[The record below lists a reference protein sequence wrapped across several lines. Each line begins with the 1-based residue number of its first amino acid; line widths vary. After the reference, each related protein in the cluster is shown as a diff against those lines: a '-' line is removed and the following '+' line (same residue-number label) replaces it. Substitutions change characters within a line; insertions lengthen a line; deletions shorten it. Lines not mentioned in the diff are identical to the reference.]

1 MVKLLIFDMDGTLI
15 DTDKVLFETWKELFL
30 LYKPKDFKIDEE
42 VIRTYSGPPIQESIA
57 KAFPEKDQAFI
68 LKEYR
73 TRTEKYYDYYLKIY
87 PGEKEVLKR
96 LHDEGY
102 ILTIATQKNKKMAL
116 RSLEMKEIYD
126 YFSLILTSN
135 DGFKTKPSPDMINY
149 ILANFNCKPEEAV
162 MIGDTA
168 YDYLAAKNANVKSI
182 LFKGS
187 KRSYSEEV
195 NPLGIFETYEEI
207 YQFLKQLW

>member
-195 NPLGIFETYEEI
+195 HPLGIFDTYEEI
-207 YQFLKQLW
+207 YQFLKQL

>member
-15 DTDKVLFETWKELFL
+15 DTDKVLFETRKELFL
-30 LYKPKDFKIDEE
+30 LYKPKDFAIDEE
-42 VIRTYSGPPIQESIA
+42 VVRTYSGPPIQESIA
-57 KAFPEKDQAFI
+57 NAFPERDPNFI

-73 TRTEKYYDYYLKIY
+73 ARTEKYYDYYLKLY
-87 PGEKEVLKR
+87 PGEKEILKK
-96 LHDEGY
+96 LHSEGY

-116 RSLEMKEIYD
+116 KSLEMKGICD

-149 ILANFNCKPEEAV
+149 ILANFNCKPEEAI

-187 KRSYSEEV
+187 KRTYSEEV
-195 NPLGIFETYEEI
+195 NPEGIFETYDEI
-207 YQFLKQLW
+207 YRYLKQLW

>member
-15 DTDKVLFETWKELFL
+15 DTDKVLFETRKELFL
-30 LYKPKDFKIDEE
+30 LYKPKDFAIDEE
-42 VIRTYSGPPIQESIA
+42 VVRTYSGPPIQESIA
-57 KAFPEKDQAFI
+57 NAFPEKDTNFI

-73 TRTEKYYDYYLKIY
+73 ARTEKYYDYYLKLY
-87 PGEKEVLKR
+87 PGEKEILKK
-96 LHDEGY
+96 LHSEGY

-116 RSLEMKEIYD
+116 KSLEMKGICD

-149 ILANFNCKPEEAV
+149 ILANFNCKPEEAI

-187 KRSYSEEV
+187 KRTYSEEV
-195 NPLGIFETYEEI
+195 NPEGIFETYDEI
-207 YQFLKQLW
+207 YRFLKQL

>member
-15 DTDKVLFETWKELFL
+15 DTDKVLFETRKELFL
-30 LYKPKDFKIDEE
+30 LYKPKDFAIDEE
-42 VIRTYSGPPIQESIA
+42 VVRTYSGPPIQESIA
-57 KAFPEKDQAFI
+57 NAFPERDPNFI

-73 TRTEKYYDYYLKIY
+73 ARTEKYYDYYLKLY
-87 PGEKEVLKR
+87 PGEKEILKK
-96 LHDEGY
+96 LHSEGY

-116 RSLEMKEIYD
+116 KSLEMKGICD

-149 ILANFNCKPEEAV
+149 ILANFNCKPEEAI

-187 KRSYSEEV
+187 KRTYSEEV
-195 NPLGIFETYEEI
+195 NPEGIFETYDEI
-207 YQFLKQLW
+207 YRYLKQL

>member
-15 DTDKVLFETWKELFL
+15 DTDKVLLETWKELFK
-30 LYKPKDFKIDEE
+30 LYKPSDYVVDEE
-42 VIRTYSGPPIQESIA
+42 VVRTFSGPPIQESIA
-57 KAFPEKDQAFI
+57 KAFPEKDQSFI

-73 TRTEKYYDYYLKIY
+73 ARTEKYYDYYLKIY
-87 PGEKEVLKR
+87 PGEKEVLER
-96 LHDEGY
+96 LSKEGY
-102 ILTIATQKNKKMAL
+102 ILAIATQKNKKMAL
-116 RSLEMKEIYD
+116 KSLEMQGIYD

-149 ILANFNCKPEEAV
+149 ILANFDCKPEEAI

-168 YDYLAAKNANVKSI
+168 YDYLAAKNAGVRSI

-187 KRSYSEEV
+187 KRTYSEEV
-195 NPLGIFETYEEI
+195 DPLGIFSSYEEI
-207 YQFLKQLW
+207 YHFLKQLV

>member
-15 DTDKVLFETWKELFL
+15 DTDKVLFETRKELFL
-30 LYKPKDFKIDEE
+30 LYKPKDFAIDEE
-42 VIRTYSGPPIQESIA
+42 VVRTYSGPPIQESIA
-57 KAFPEKDQAFI
+57 NAFPEKDPNFI

-73 TRTEKYYDYYLKIY
+73 ARTEKYYDYYLKLY
-87 PGEKEVLKR
+87 PGEKEILKK
-96 LHDEGY
+96 LHSEGY

-116 RSLEMKEIYD
+116 KSLEMKGICD

-149 ILANFNCKPEEAV
+149 ILANFNCKPEEAI

-187 KRSYSEEV
+187 KRTYSEEV
-195 NPLGIFETYEEI
+195 NPEGIFETYDEI
-207 YQFLKQLW
+207 YRFLKQL

>member
-1 MVKLLIFDMDGTLI
+1 MDGTLI

-207 YQFLKQLW
+207 YQFLKQL

>member
-30 LYKPKDFKIDEE
+30 NFKPSDYLIDEE

-57 KAFPEKDQAFI
+57 KAFPEKDPNFV

-73 TRTEKYYDYYLKIY
+73 TRTEKYYDFYLKIY
-87 PGEKEVLKR
+87 PGEKEVLKK
-96 LHDEGY
+96 LYEEGY
-102 ILTIATQKNKKMAL
+102 ILAIATQKAKKMAL
-116 RSLEMKEIYD
+116 KSLEMNDICD
-126 YFSLILTSN
+126 YFSLILTAS
-135 DGFKTKPSPDMINY
+135 DGFKTKPNPEMINY
-149 ILANFNCKPEEAV
+149 IMANFNCKPDETV

-168 YDYLAAKNANVKSI
+168 YDYLAAKNANIRCV

-187 KRSYSEEV
+187 KRTYSEEV
-195 NPLGIFETYEEI
+195 NPDAIVDTYDAI
-207 YQFLKQLW
+207 YQYLKQID

>member
-15 DTDKVLFETWKELFL
+15 DTDKVLFETRKELFL
-30 LYKPKDFKIDEE
+30 LYKPKDFAIDEE

-57 KAFPEKDQAFI
+57 NAFPEKDPNFI

-73 TRTEKYYDYYLKIY
+73 ARTEKYYDYYLKLY
-87 PGEKEVLKR
+87 PGEKEILKK
-96 LHDEGY
+96 LHSEGY

-116 RSLEMKEIYD
+116 KSLEMKGICD

-149 ILANFNCKPEEAV
+149 ILANFNCKPEEAI

-187 KRSYSEEV
+187 KRTYSEEV
-195 NPLGIFETYEEI
+195 NPEGIFETYDEI
-207 YQFLKQLW
+207 YRFLKQL

>member
-15 DTDKVLFETWKELFL
+15 DTDKVLFETRKELFL
-30 LYKPKDFKIDEE
+30 LYKPKDFAIDEE

-57 KAFPEKDQAFI
+57 NAFPEKDPNFI

-73 TRTEKYYDYYLKIY
+73 VRTEKYYDYYLKLY
-87 PGEKEVLKR
+87 PGEKEILKK
-96 LHDEGY
+96 LHSEGY
-102 ILTIATQKNKKMAL
+102 ILAIATQKNKKMAL
-116 RSLEMKEIYD
+116 KSLEMKGICD

-149 ILANFNCKPEEAV
+149 ILANFNCKPEEAI

-187 KRSYSEEV
+187 KRTYSEEV
-195 NPLGIFETYEEI
+195 NPEGIFETYDEI
-207 YQFLKQLW
+207 YRFLKQL

>member
-15 DTDKVLFETWKELFL
+15 DTDKVLFETRKELFL
-30 LYKPKDFKIDEE
+30 LYKPKDFAIDEE
-42 VIRTYSGPPIQESIA
+42 VVRTYSGPPIQESIA
-57 KAFPEKDQAFI
+57 NAFPERDPNFI

-73 TRTEKYYDYYLKIY
+73 ARTEKYYDYYLKLY
-87 PGEKEVLKR
+87 PGEKEILKK
-96 LHDEGY
+96 LHSEGY
-102 ILTIATQKNKKMAL
+102 ILTIATQKNKKIAL
-116 RSLEMKEIYD
+116 KSLEMKGICD

-149 ILANFNCKPEEAV
+149 ILANFYCKPEEAI

-187 KRSYSEEV
+187 KRTYSEEV
-195 NPLGIFETYEEI
+195 NPEGIFETYDEI
-207 YQFLKQLW
+207 YRFLKP

>member
-15 DTDKVLFETWKELFL
+15 DTDKVLFETRKELFL
-30 LYKPKDFKIDEE
+30 LYKPKDFAIDEE
-42 VIRTYSGPPIQESIA
+42 VVRTYSGPPIQESIA
-57 KAFPEKDQAFI
+57 NAFPERDPNFI

-73 TRTEKYYDYYLKIY
+73 ARTEKYYDYYLKLY
-87 PGEKEVLKR
+87 PGEKEILKK
-96 LHDEGY
+96 LHSEGY

-116 RSLEMKEIYD
+116 KSLEMKGICD

-149 ILANFNCKPEEAV
+149 ILANFNCKPEEAI

-187 KRSYSEEV
+187 KRTYSEEV
-195 NPLGIFETYEEI
+195 NPEGIFETYDEI
-207 YQFLKQLW
+207 YRFLKQLW

>member
-1 MVKLLIFDMDGTLI
+1 MVKLIIFDMDGTLI
-15 DTDKVLFETWKELFL
+15 DTDKVIYETWKELFL
-30 LYKPKDFKIDEE
+30 LYKPKDFVIDEE

-57 KAFPEKDQAFI
+57 MAFPELDSNFV

-87 PGEKEVLKR
+87 PGEKEVLQK
-96 LHDEGY
+96 LYNEGY
-102 ILTIATQKNKKMAL
+102 ILTIATQKNKKMAIK
-116 RSLEMKEIYD
+116 SLEMKGICD
-126 YFSLILTSN
+126 YFSLILTAN

-149 ILANFNCKPEEAV
+149 ILADFDCKPEEAI

-168 YDYLAAKNANVKSI
+168 YDYLAAKNANVRTI

-187 KRSYSEEV
+187 KRTYSEEV
-195 NPLGIFETYEEI
+195 KPEKILETYDEI
-207 YQFLKQLW
+207 YHFLKQIS

>member
-15 DTDKVLFETWKELFL
+15 DTDKVLFETRKELFL
-30 LYKPKDFKIDEE
+30 LYKPKDFAIDEE

-57 KAFPEKDQAFI
+57 NAFPEKDPNFI

-73 TRTEKYYDYYLKIY
+73 ARTEKYYDYYLKLY
-87 PGEKEVLKR
+87 PGEKEILKK
-96 LHDEGY
+96 LHSEGY

-116 RSLEMKEIYD
+116 KSLEMKGICD

-149 ILANFNCKPEEAV
+149 ILANFNCKPEEAI

-187 KRSYSEEV
+187 KRTYSEEV
-195 NPLGIFETYEEI
+195 NPEGIFETYDEI
-207 YQFLKQLW
+207 YRFLKQLW

>member
-207 YQFLKQLW
+207 YQFLKQL

>member
-15 DTDKVLFETWKELFL
+15 DTDKVLFETWKELFM

-73 TRTEKYYDYYLKIY
+73 ARTEKYYDYYLKIY

-168 YDYLAAKNANVKSI
+168 YDYLAAKNAKVKSI

-195 NPLGIFETYEEI
+195 NPSGIFETYEEI
-207 YQFLKQLW
+207 YQFLKQL